1 MHLCFSGIGW
11 KSWKKRWFI
20 LTRTSLVFFKSDPV
34 STSVL
39 DFLYWQN
46 SILCQIRTSMLLI
59 SKIISVA
66 CNISVLAGVQL
77 KKNLRVNV

>member
-1 MHLCFSGIGW
+1 MHPCFSGIGW

-46 SILCQIRTSMLLI
+46 SILSQIGTSMLLF
-59 SKIISVA
+59 SKIISMT
-66 CNISVLAGVQL
+66 CNVSVLASVQL
-77 KKNLRVNV
+77 KEG